1 MNIHTQQ
8 RPRSKG
14 SNKTIPEEEPGRKEQ
29 KYSLLE
35 ADYDQD
41 MSSQKVSEIIKE
53 LLADVPAEELNLRYL
68 FPSFKTF
75 LKDHGRDRQKNICSN
90 PIRCIAGSSVTLG
103 LLDRVYGPGYAMAY
117 LVHLLDMLF
126 CHVNPDKAPDGKL
139 VGTVAEYIS
148 EHYQDMQTDETLL
161 FFHYLESGLFGKVKD
176 MHEADQF
183 ISALDEYFR
192 HTDIVIKDY
201 MRRRSE
207 NIRRFHSENGS
218 LSSPSLGY
226 IPTSTINAAAVQSAM
241 TAPAMPS
248 IEG

>member
-1 MNIHTQQ
+1 MNIHIQPEPQ
-8 RPRSKG
+8 ERG
-14 SNKTIPEEEPGRKEQ
+14 SNKIIPEEESRHEEQ
-29 KYSLLE
+29 MDSLIE

-41 MSSQKVSEIIKE
+41 MSTEKLYKILKE
-53 LLADVPAEELNLRYL
+53 VLADVPADVLVLRCHYPT
-68 FPSFKTF
+68 FQSF
-75 LKDHGRDRQKNICSN
+75 LKDHGRERQKEICAN

-126 CHVNPDKAPDGKL
+126 CHVNPEKAPNGKL

-161 FFHYLESGLFGKVKD
+161 FFHYLESGIFGKVTD
-176 MHEADQF
+176 MHDADQF
-183 ISALDEYFR
+183 ISTLDEYFR

-201 MRRRSE
+201 LRRRSE

-226 IPTSTINAAAVQSAM
+226 IPTATINTAAVQSAM
-241 TAPAMPS
+241 TAPAMPAN
-248 IEG
+248 EG